1 MMAGTPD
8 SEIAVEHARELLEQ
22 ARAGRGR

>member
-8 SEIAVEHARELLEQ
+8 SEIAVEHARELMDQ
-22 ARAGRGR
+22 ARPRRRR